1 MYKTYQKRSRVGLT
15 FRHFGRSGWSLFAA
29 MGREVRIGVLG
40 AATLLTAAPALGQS
54 RRDVSQTAAT
64 AADTLTI
71 GEAEV
76 TTSRAPLAA
85 DVAARQVTTL
95 SRDDIAAAGV
105 TSVNDVLKLAAGV
118 DVRQRGSFG
127 MQTDISIDGG
137 TFDQITL
144 LVNGIPIN
152 NPQTG
157 HNAADFPVNLSD
169 IERIEVLEGAASR
182 VFGTQAFSGAINIV
196 TRGAMSDSRFRHA
209 ASQLG
214 LSAGSYG
221 TVVGE
226 GRTAW
231 ASRHFTTSLSGS
243 MRRSDGAVSNSD
255 FRGGKAFW
263 QGRYDDEQVRLDLQ
277 MGASLNDFGSNTF
290 YSAAYPDQWEA
301 TRRYLIS
308 ARAET
313 KGRIHIAPTLSWMR
327 NVDHFQ
333 LIRDVHRAENVHR
346 GDVYTAGLN
355 MWTQWALGRTAVGA
369 ELRQEGIYSSNL
381 GKPMDAT
388 EYFRVHG
395 QDSIYYTHK
404 DSRTNVSYFLEHTVL
419 LRQWTLSA
427 GVMAQ
432 HNTSTGR
439 RYRFYPGVDVS
450 YRPSTAWRLFAS
462 WNKSLRLPTFTDLYY
477 KSPTQEG
484 NIGLKAEENSAFR
497 MGADFTTG
505 ALTMQAKAFYNH
517 GTNMIDWVMYSADDI
532 YHATNFRLDNMGF
545 GLDAALD
552 FDRLLGTR
560 QPLRRLSVAYEYI
573 YQDRKSGEDYYKSNY
588 ALEYLKHKFVVSL
601 QHRLFS
607 RLSADW
613 RFRLQH
619 REGNYLVYED
629 GKSTGALHPYGTHGI
644 LDVKLSWTASRY
656 SLFVD
661 MQNITCTRYYDLG
674 NVAQPRFFLLA
685 GATVSF

>member
-1 MYKTYQKRSRVGLT
+1 MYKTYQTRSRRDVT
-15 FRHFGRSGWSLFAA
+15 FRRFNRRGWSLFAA
-29 MGREVRIGVLG
+29 MGCEVRIGVLG
-40 AATLLTAAPALGQS
+40 AATLLTAAPALGQTRGAQS
-54 RRDVSQTAAT
+54 HVAPI
-64 AADTLTI
+64 AADTLSI
-71 GEAEV
+71 DEAVV
-76 TTSRAPLAA
+76 TTARAPLAA

-144 LVNGIPIN
+144 LLNGVPIN

-196 TRGAMSDSRFRHA
+196 TKSAAPQARFSHDASRL
-209 ASQLG
+209 S

-226 GRTAW
+226 GRTSW
-231 ASRHFTTSLSGS
+231 AGRHFQTSLSAS
-243 MRRSDGAVSNSD
+243 MRRSDGAVDNSD

-263 QGRYDDEQVRLDLQ
+263 QGRYDDSQVRIDMQL
-277 MGASLNDFGSNTF
+277 GASLNDFGSNTF
-290 YSAAYPDQWEA
+290 YSAAYPNQWEA
-301 TRRYLIS
+301 TRRYL
-308 ARAET
+308 AAVRAET
-313 KGRIHIAPTLSWMR
+313 KGRVHIAPSFSWMR

-369 ELRQEGIYSSNL
+369 EMRQEGIYSSNL

-395 QDSIYYTHK
+395 QDSLYYTNK
-404 DSRTNVSYFLEHTVL
+404 DNRTNVSFFLEHSVVL
-419 LRQWTLSA
+419 RHWTFSA
-427 GVMAQ
+427 GLMAQ

-439 RYRFYPGVDVS
+439 HYRFYPGVDVS
-450 YRPSTAWRLFAS
+450 FRPSSAWRLFAS

-484 NIGLKAEENSAFR
+484 NIGLRAEENSAFR
-497 MGADFTTG
+497 LGADFTKG
-505 ALTMQAKAFYNH
+505 ALSIQAKAFYNH
-517 GTNMIDWVMYSADDI
+517 GTNMIDWVMYTADDI
-532 YHATNFRLDNMGF
+532 YHATNFRLDNMGA
-545 GLDAALD
+545 GIDAALD
-552 FDRLLGTR
+552 FDQLLGTR
-560 QPLRRLSVAYEYI
+560 QPLKRLSVAYEYI

-588 ALEYLKHKFVVSL
+588 ALEYLKHKFVVAL
-601 QHRLFS
+601 QHRIFS
-607 RLSADW
+607 HLAADW

-619 REGNYLVYED
+619 REGNYLVYQD
-629 GKSTGALHPYGTHGI
+629 GKSTGELHPYGTHGI
-644 LDVKLSWTASRY
+644 LDLKLTWTTDRY
-656 SLFVD
+656 SVFVD
-661 MQNITCTRYYDLG
+661 MSNLTCTKYYDLG

-685 GATVSF
+685 GASVTF